1 MFNKEQEEFIF
12 KHLRR
17 PENDK
22 GIAEISAEIAKELEK
37 VGGAPG
43 VTPDIAKQTAI
54 LMNLGETDE
63 RIAYIYDSSCNWKE
77 HPEAIQLNKLH
88 GEYSVEMA
96 EKIGIDLTEEQKN
109 VISGHSKGEYNSAL
123 GQIIK
128 ISEICKA
135 TESPR
140 WYRGEKK
147 EPAKSWKEVYDV
159 LKEDENLLPQMISL
173 AEIAYGRTKFPQN
186 KEVEELS
193 REDD

>member
-1 MFNKEQEEFIF
+1 MFDKEQEEFIF
-12 KHLRR
+12 NHLRR

-22 GIAEISAEIAKELEK
+22 GIAKIAAEMAQEIDK

-43 VTPDIAKQTAI
+43 VTPAIAMKTAI

-63 RIAYIYDSSCNWKE
+63 RIAYIYDASCNWKE

-96 EKIGIDLTEEQKN
+96 EKIGIELTEDQKN

-147 EPAKSWKEVYDV
+147 EPAKSWDEVYNV
-159 LKEDENLLPQMISL
+159 LKEDENLLPQMIRL
-173 AEIAYGRTKFPQN
+173 AEISYGKNRFKQD
-186 KEVEELS
+186 KELEE
-193 REDD
+193 DKTID